1 MSQNFEHSSISRR
14 DFIRTSAQIAG
25 VAAITK
31 EISAA
36 TVVRTASD
44 QVTLGRSG
52 VKLSRL
58 GMGTG
63 SINGQIQRDLG
74 QEGFTRLL
82 HYAYDHGITYIDT
95 AENYKTHGMVRE
107 AIKGIPREKL
117 YIQSKMP
124 IRPEHVKDP
133 LPVIDRYRQELG
145 TDYLDSLLIHCATK
159 ATWVEDLKPVMAAF
173 DEAQHRGWIKIK
185 GCSCHGLGALRAAT
199 TNDWVQVHLA
209 RVNPQGHYVDGDLAD
224 VHYPEGKFNE
234 AIKEIKAMHDKG
246 RGVIGMKMV
255 GNGDFKD
262 AADRDKA
269 LRYAMTC
276 GFVDAVVVGF
286 KSPAEVDEAIG
297 RVNLALK

>member
-1 MSQNFEHSSISRR
+1 MSQSFEHSSISRR

-36 TVVRTASD
+36 PVVRTASD
-44 QVTLGRSG
+44 QVTLGRTG

-117 YIQSKMP
+117 YIQTKMP

-133 LPVIDRYRQELG
+133 LPVIDRYRQEIG

-159 ATWVEDLKPVMAAF
+159 GTWVEDLKPVMAAF
-173 DEAQHRGWIKIK
+173 DEAQHRGWIRIK

>member
-1 MSQNFEHSSISRR
+1 MSQNFGHSSISRR

-31 EISAA
+31 EIGAA
-36 TVVRTASD
+36 TVVRAASD
-44 QVTLGRSG
+44 QVTLGRTG

-117 YIQSKMP
+117 YIQTKMP

-145 TDYLDSLLIHCATK
+145 IDYLDSLLIHCATK

-173 DEAQHRGWIKIK
+173 DEAQHRGWIRIK

-199 TNDWVQVHLA
+199 TNNWVQVHLA

>member
-1 MSQNFEHSSISRR
+1 MSQDFEHSSISRR

-31 EISAA
+31 EIGAA
-36 TVVRTASD
+36 TVVRAASD
-44 QVTLGRSG
+44 QVTLGRTG

-117 YIQSKMP
+117 YIQTKMP

-145 TDYLDSLLIHCATK
+145 IDYLDSLLIHCATK

-173 DEAQHRGWIKIK
+173 DEAQHRGWIRIK

-199 TNDWVQVHLA
+199 TNNWVQVHLA

-297 RVNLALK
+297 RVNLALN